1 LDMKAI
7 YGQKVGMTRVF
18 TESGDSVGVSVIKV
32 DPAVVVRLKTEEKDG
47 YNAAVVGFGR
57 IRPKL
62 LKKPLKG
69 QFDKAGVEQKRQLRE
84 LSYEGDEKPEIGAVI
99 GVDIFKVGETVHVSA
114 VSRGLGFQ
122 GAVKRHGFSGG
133 PKTHGQS
140 DRLRAPGSLGQSSYP
155 SRVFKG
161 LRMAGHM
168 GSRKV
173 TVKNL
178 KVVAVE
184 PEESL
189 LLISGVIPGYKSSL
203 VLVRKAR

>member
-1 LDMKAI
+1 MKEI
-7 YGQKVGMTRVF
+7 FGQKLGMTRVF
-18 TESGDSVGVSVIKV
+18 TESGDSVGVTVIKV
-32 DPAVVVRLKTEEKDG
+32 EPHTVFNVRTKKTHG
-47 YNAAVVGFGR
+47 YEALVVGFGQVG
-57 IRPKL
+57 KSA
-62 LKKPLKG
+62 LKKPVKG
-69 QFDKAGVEQKRQLRE
+69 QFEKRGTEPKKYIRE
-84 LSYEGDEKPEIGAVI
+84 IRFDGAEKTEIGSTF
-99 GVDIFKVGETVHVSA
+99 GPDIFKPGEKVHVSG

-122 GAVKRHGFSGG
+122 GVVKRHKFSGG

-168 GSRKV
+168 GDEKV

-184 PEESL
+184 PKESL
-189 LLISGVIPGYKSSL
+189 LLIGGVVPGHKNSL
-203 VLVRKAR
+203 VLVRKVR